1 MDIRSLVP
9 YILKITKLISIS
21 MYFNKILHLQIKLV
35 ETILPI
41 AWLLVITSWLDQFR
55 TISPCLKAMVI
66 VDTGLLMLW
75 LFSFEDTIA

>member
-1 MDIRSLVP
+1 
-9 YILKITKLISIS
+9 
-21 MYFNKILHLQIKLV
+21 MYFLYLQIKLV
-35 ETILPI
+35 ETNLPI

-55 TISPCLKAMVI
+55 TISPGLKAMVI

>member
-9 YILKITKLISIS
+9 YILKITKLISIN

-35 ETILPI
+35 ETNLPI
-41 AWLLVITSWLDQFR
+41 AWLLVITSRLDQFR

-66 VDTGLLMLW
+66 VDTSLLMLW
-75 LFSFEDTIA
+75 LFSFEDTIV